1 VDEPGRQE
9 KARLARASSLAMGK
23 IEYAD
28 VAPDVLRELRAVCL
42 GLPEAWEKPAWTG
55 AQFRI
60 RNRTFAH
67 VLAVDSPSGPVTVM
81 TFRSQGAEL
90 DALRRM
96 GHPFFRPAWGKDVVG
111 MVIDDGVEWDE
122 VAELLTESY
131 CVMAPKKLVA
141 MVDRPEADGD
151 GARDLPPPLGVATG
165 GRPRAGPGPCPQ
177 HVRGQVT

>member
-1 VDEPGRQE
+1 MAEPGRQE

-28 VAPDVLRELRAVCL
+28 VAPAVMEEIRSVCL
-42 GLPEAWEKPAWTG
+42 GLPETVEKPAWTG
-55 AQFRI
+55 AQWRI

-67 VLAVDSPSGPVTVM
+67 VLAVDSPGGPVTIM

-90 DALRRM
+90 DALRRT
-96 GHPFFRPAWGKDVVG
+96 GHPFFRPAWGKNTVG
-111 MVIDDGVEWDE
+111 MVIDDGVDWDE

-141 MVDRPEADGD
+141 LVERPEPDGID
-151 GARDLPPPLGVATG
+151 EGLPPP
-165 GRPRAGPGPCPQ
+165 
-177 HVRGQVT
+177 

>member
-1 VDEPGRQE
+1 MAELGRQE

-28 VAPDVLRELRAVCL
+28 VAPSVMEQIRSVCL
-42 GLPEAWEKPAWTG
+42 GLPETHEKPAWTG
-55 AQFRI
+55 VQWRI

-67 VLAVDSPSGPVTVM
+67 VLAVDTPEGPVTIM

-90 DALRRM
+90 DALRRT
-96 GHPFFRPAWGKDVVG
+96 GHPFFRPAWGKNGVG
-111 MVIDDGVEWDE
+111 MVIDDGVDWDE

-141 MVDRPEADGD
+141 LVDRPEPAGADD
-151 GARDLPPPLGVATG
+151 GE
-165 GRPRAGPGPCPQ
+165 PGPP
-177 HVRGQVT
+177 

>member
-1 VDEPGRQE
+1 MAEPGRQE

-28 VAPDVLRELRAVCL
+28 VEPAVMEQIRSVCL
-42 GLPEAWEKPAWTG
+42 GLPEAFEKPAWTG
-55 AQFRI
+55 AQWRI

-67 VLAVDSPSGPVTVM
+67 VLAIDSPEGAVTVM

-90 DALRRM
+90 DALRRT
-96 GHPFFRPAWGKDVVG
+96 GHPFFRPAWGKNGVG
-111 MVIDDGVEWDE
+111 MVIDDGVDWDE

-141 MVDRPEADGD
+141 LVDRPEPDGID
-151 GARDLPPPLGVATG
+151 EELPPL
-165 GRPRAGPGPCPQ
+165 
-177 HVRGQVT
+177 

>member
-1 VDEPGRQE
+1 MDEPGRQE

-28 VAPDVLRELRAVCL
+28 VAPEVFEELRAVCL
-42 GLPEAWEKPAWTG
+42 GLPETSEKPAWTG
-55 AQFRI
+55 AQWRI

-67 VLAVDSPSGPVTVM
+67 VLAVDSPDGPVTIM

-111 MVIDDGVEWDE
+111 MVIDGDVDWDE
-122 VAELLTESY
+122 VAELVTESY

-141 MVDRPEADGD
+141 LVDRPEPDGD
-151 GARDLPPPLGVATG
+151 ADDDGRELG
-165 GRPRAGPGPCPQ
+165 
-177 HVRGQVT
+177 